1 MNIIKKMIEITITKK
16 KDPFDPDFDPDRL
29 KYGQAIMVHKDGTRE
44 IYDLRKGLAY
54 RKIQ

>member
-16 KDPFDPDFDPDRL
+16 KDPFENPDRL
-29 KYGQAIMVHKDGTRE
+29 KRGQAMLVHKDGTRE